1 MCLPVFFE
9 MSSRWA
15 AEVIINHGSNEAFS
29 TGSHAQYPPKERLS
43 YAQKPPIIMP
53 VPRTPIQAKLQIKAG
68 CIHERDS
75 PFQTAATLYAN
86 GTTPSAKP
94 KNKVGG

>member
-1 MCLPVFFE
+1 
-9 MSSRWA
+9 
-15 AEVIINHGSNEAFS
+15 
-29 TGSHAQYPPKERLS
+29 
-43 YAQKPPIIMP
+43 MP